1 MECLYDAFGA
11 QWQEDNY
18 GDFSTQETQARAILK
33 AEFSELKEKQMKDLL
48 DRKLWLTQRELM
60 TKARVLQAAFGTTEG
75 GCHAAS
81 NDFNQFQNDLKSA
94 LKAAGV
100 KLDSREQK
108 QFIDAITTRNPDAE
122 PVVKKVIKED
132 PQPLYGAFNYR
143 GQVVEF
149 EQDGELRDN
158 ENVPLNPAVATSV
171 LIENYV
177 KAEVLPHVPDAW
189 INADKRD
196 ALDGEIGIVG
206 YEIPFNRHFYVYTPP
221 RSLEEIDADL
231 DAVSVEIMQLLREVH
246 S

>member
-1 MECLYDAFGA
+1 M
-11 QWQEDNY
+11 
-18 GDFSTQETQARAILK
+18 
-33 AEFSELKEKQMKDLL
+33 M
-48 DRKLWLTQRELM
+48 
-60 TKARVLQAAFGTTEG
+60 KARDIQAAFGANEG
-75 GCHAAS
+75 GSHGAS
-81 NDFNQFQNDLKSA
+81 HDFNQFQRDLKNALKSA
-94 LKAAGV
+94 SV
-100 KLDSREQK
+100 KLDNKENK
-108 QFIDAITTRNPDAE
+108 QFLDAITTRNPDAE

-132 PQPLYGAFNYR
+132 AQPLYGAFDYR

-171 LIENYV
+171 NIESYV
-177 KAEVLPHVPDAW
+177 KSEVLPHVPDAW

-231 DAVSVEIMQLLREVH
+231 DAVSAEIMQLLREVH

>member
-1 MECLYDAFGA
+1 M
-11 QWQEDNY
+11 
-18 GDFSTQETQARAILK
+18 
-33 AEFSELKEKQMKDLL
+33 
-48 DRKLWLTQRELM
+48 
-60 TKARVLQAAFGTTEG
+60 
-75 GCHAAS
+75 
-81 NDFNQFQNDLKSA
+81 
-94 LKAAGV
+94 
-100 KLDSREQK
+100 
-108 QFIDAITTRNPDAE
+108 
-122 PVVKKVIKED
+122 KKVIKED

-158 ENVPLNPAVATSV
+158 ENVPLKPAISTSD

-221 RSLEEIDADL
+221 RSLEEIDVDL